1 MKVKPAFIVDGYT
14 EKNLIDKICPNRPV
28 RRTDLNGK
36 SVTLDA
42 IALRLA
48 SYIRL
53 FNNKFYPII
62 ISGKHLY

>member
-36 SVTLDA
+36 SNCLRFA
-42 IALRLA
+42 I
-48 SYIRL
+48 IR
-53 FNNKFYPII
+53 II
-62 ISGKHLY
+62 